1 MTADNEPAVIELQR
15 EMSISHQ
22 DFQRLLPAAVPGYQL
37 SGDGPRYQVRLPNT
51 DRQLTIDLGPQRE
64 RRLGALCLPVTDV
77 HFQFSG
83 FDQAGFEAFIKRF
96 DLAFQRG
103 GG

>member
-1 MTADNEPAVIELQR
+1 MATEHEPGIIELQR
-15 EMSISHQ
+15 EMSISHR
-22 DFQRLLPAAVPGYQL
+22 DFQRLLPAAVPGYRL
-37 SGDGPRYQVRLPNT
+37 SGDGSQHRIQQPDSDRL
-51 DRQLTIDLGPQRE
+51 LTIELSPERK

-77 HFQFSG
+77 HFRFTG
-83 FDQAGFEAFIKRF
+83 FDQAGFETFIKRF

>member
-1 MTADNEPAVIELQR
+1 
-15 EMSISHQ
+15 MSISHR
-22 DFQRLLPAAVPGYQL
+22 DFQRLLPAAVSGYRL
-37 SGDGPRYQVRLPNT
+37 SGRGKGEALRFQIRHPDDDRL
-51 DRQLTIDLGPQRE
+51 LTLDLGPERE
-64 RRLGALCLPVTDV
+64 RRIGALRLPVTDV
-77 HFQFSG
+77 QFRFSG

>member
-1 MTADNEPAVIELQR
+1 
-15 EMSISHQ
+15 
-22 DFQRLLPAAVPGYQL
+22 
-37 SGDGPRYQVRLPNT
+37 
-51 DRQLTIDLGPQRE
+51 LTLELGPERE

-77 HFQFSG
+77 QFRFSG
-83 FDQAGFEAFIKRF
+83 FDQASFKAFIERF